1 MLDALKK
8 SADNNWSSP
17 DRVLQGSVINLD
29 DSYGLPSPSER
40 NIVVKVRTRSGM
52 RRFTMKAVSITAHY
66 TQEATHCLRFPS
78 VHFLYMFVILLIM
91 ACSCSALIDLQ
102 SLS

>member
-8 SADNNWSSP
+8 SADNSWSSP
-17 DRVLQGSVINLD
+17 DRVGSVINLD

-52 RRFTMKAVSITAHY
+52 RRFTMKAVSITAHCV
-66 TQEATHCLRFPS
+66 QEASIVYDSLVYIFCTCL
-78 VHFLYMFVILLIM
+78 
-91 ACSCSALIDLQ
+91 
-102 SLS
+102 